1 MLTLSTINQ
10 NPQKMEKKAILNSY
24 LTIRKL
30 IGTLGILLPILV
42 FSFHKDLLASI
53 SHYYYTESAVFFIA
67 ILSAFG
73 FFLISYRGYDK
84 DPTREMLSDNVVTN
98 ISGFA
103 VLIVVLVPTS
113 CSESASELIT
123 DSICKTANYPM
134 FGHNNGLFNTIHLVS
149 AAIFLFSMGWMSIF
163 RFTRT
168 TKKEE
173 KKLEN
178 AVYKCCGYAVWA
190 CIGILLVQFVGEKL
204 GANLYVTDYDVF
216 ILETVS
222 VGAFGLSWLIK
233 GKAIKDIIEINKA
246 VFGARKSK

>member
-1 MLTLSTINQ
+1 
-10 NPQKMEKKAILNSY
+10 MEKKSILASY
-24 LTIRKL
+24 LRIRKL

-42 FSFHKDLLASI
+42 FFFHKDLLASI

-84 DPTREMLSDNVVTN
+84 DPSREMLSDNIITN

-103 VLIVVLVPTS
+103 VLIVVLIPTS
-113 CSESASELIT
+113 CADSGSEMISKT
-123 DSICKTANYPM
+123 ICNTGNYPM
-134 FGHNNGLFNTIHLVS
+134 FGHNETLWNVIHLVS
-149 AAIFLFSMGWMSIF
+149 AAVFLFTMGWMSVF

-168 TKKEE
+168 EDKEG

-178 AVYKCCGYAVWA
+178 TIYKCCGYAVWA
-190 CIGILLVQFVGEKL
+190 CIAVLLVQFVGDKL
-204 GANLYVTDYDVF
+204 GADLHFSTYDVF
-216 ILETVS
+216 IFETIS

-233 GKAIKDIIEINKA
+233 GKALEDIVAFNKSM
-246 VFGARKSK
+246 FGARKK

>member
-1 MLTLSTINQ
+1 
-10 NPQKMEKKAILNSY
+10 MEKKAILNSY
-24 LTIRKL
+24 LRIRKL
-30 IGTLGILLPILV
+30 IGTLGIALPILV
-42 FSFHKDLLASI
+42 YLFHKDLLASI

-84 DPTREMLSDNVVTN
+84 DPSRETLSDNIITN

-113 CSESASELIT
+113 CSDSGSDVIT
-123 DSICKTANYPM
+123 TTICNTGNFPM
-134 FGHNNGLFNTIHLVS
+134 FGHNQSLWNTIHLVS
-149 AAIFLFSMGWMSIF
+149 AAIFLFTMGWMSIF

-168 TKKEE
+168 DNEEDKKY
-173 KKLEN
+173 EN
-178 AVYKCCGYAVWA
+178 AIYRCCGYAVWA
-190 CIGILLVQFVGEKL
+190 CIAILLIQFVGEKFGVGL
-204 GANLYVTDYDVF
+204 HITTYDVF

-233 GKAIKDIIEINKA
+233 GKALEDIVAFNKMM
-246 VFGARKSK
+246 FGARKR